1 MPKYF
6 RYYYAVAES
15 EKRLIIGKYIAVHLM
30 PSVRV
35 VEDEG
40 GLGVE
45 DEATIPHPTGEGCDL
60 IFIKYDPQARAVTSI
75 ECAGGGG
82 SDVGMPPDK
91 SLGRTL
97 GE

>member
-35 VEDEG
+35 LKV
-40 GLGVE
+40 
-45 DEATIPHPTGEGCDL
+45 
-60 IFIKYDPQARAVTSI
+60 RAVWVSKT
-75 ECAGGGG
+75 
-82 SDVGMPPDK
+82 K
-91 SLGRTL
+91 QLFRTRL
-97 GE
+97 ARDAI